1 MEHGASAYPWSVSA
15 LAKAKAAATAR
26 TEALKAAQVDLNFL
40 KGEKA
45 VLRRPDG
52 SVVSFDE
59 AIGSLKEEAVVGLYF
74 SAHWC
79 GPCRGFTPQLA
90 ECYKALQAAGRPF
103 EIVFVSSDRDE
114 AAFKEYHNSMPWLAL
129 PYQERALK
137 ADLSALFSVQGIP
150 TLVLLSKNGTIITE
164 EGRAAV
170 GYGAEYFPWDT
181 DALERGAAEAKDK
194 ARKVKESAKKAEEE
208 TVSSQQA
215 AAVPVLRRMRG
226 SIGSVEVEASGQA
239 WAEGASIKFDVFSTV
254 GAPEALTTEGVCY
267 YEVTVEGTDGI
278 AQLGFALRTFNGDG
292 EDTYSGD
299 GAGDDSDSW
308 AVDGARQLLWHNGT
322 TDGWQCTWAK
332 GDVVG
337 FAANVTTGQLAVSKN
352 GSWAESAC
360 GVVYTDEAIKGG
372 VFPLLTAGSYQVQV
386 RLDKASWKYAPP
398 PPEVYAPFP
407 VEA

>member
-1 MEHGASAYPWSVSA
+1 
-15 LAKAKAAATAR
+15 
-26 TEALKAAQVDLNFL
+26 
-40 KGEKA
+40 
-45 VLRRPDG
+45 
-52 SVVSFDE
+52 
-59 AIGSLKEEAVVGLYF
+59 
-74 SAHWC
+74 
-79 GPCRGFTPQLA
+79 
-90 ECYKALQAAGRPF
+90 
-103 EIVFVSSDRDE
+103 
-114 AAFKEYHNSMPWLAL
+114 
-129 PYQERALK
+129 
-137 ADLSALFSVQGIP
+137 
-150 TLVLLSKNGTIITE
+150 
-164 EGRAAV
+164 
-170 GYGAEYFPWDT
+170 
-181 DALERGAAEAKDK
+181 
-194 ARKVKESAKKAEEE
+194 
-208 TVSSQQA
+208 
-215 AAVPVLRRMRG
+215 
-226 SIGSVEVEASGQA
+226 VEASGQA